1 MKEKL
6 SNDYGKLIWKNYKTT
21 VLISRSSK
29 FTVWKPKSLFLFKN
43 KFLVEDTD
51 GSCL

>member
-21 VLISRSSK
+21 VLISMSSK
-29 FTVWKPKSLFLFKN
+29 LTVWKPKTLFLFKI
-43 KFLVEDTD
+43 KFLEEDTG